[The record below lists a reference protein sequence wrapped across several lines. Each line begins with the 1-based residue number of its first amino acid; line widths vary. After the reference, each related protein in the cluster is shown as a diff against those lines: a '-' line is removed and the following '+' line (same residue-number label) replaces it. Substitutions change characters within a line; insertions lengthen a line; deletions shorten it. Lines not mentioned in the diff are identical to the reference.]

1 MTQMTLYGKKIWIYR
16 ESINFRLGIDGL
28 SNFII
33 SNKVNHNP
41 QEGIYLFYNK
51 YKDRIKC
58 LSWHKN
64 GFAMIYKKIEEGK
77 FYLNFKKEQGIIEID
92 DQEFNW
98 LLTGLDWQTM
108 RHWGELRYSKF
119 G

>member
-1 MTQMTLYGKKIWIYR
+1 MSQITLYGKKTWIYR
-16 ESINFRLGIDGL
+16 APINFRLGIDGL

-33 SNKVNHNP
+33 GDKINQNP

-51 YKDRIKC
+51 NKDRVKC

-64 GFAMIYKKIEEGK
+64 GFALLYKKIEERK
-77 FYLNFKKEQGIIEID
+77 FYFKFKKEQGLVEINNK
-92 DQEFNW
+92 EFDW
-98 LLTGLDWQTM
+98 LFAGLDWQTM
-108 RHWGELRYSKF
+108 RHWGELHYDKF